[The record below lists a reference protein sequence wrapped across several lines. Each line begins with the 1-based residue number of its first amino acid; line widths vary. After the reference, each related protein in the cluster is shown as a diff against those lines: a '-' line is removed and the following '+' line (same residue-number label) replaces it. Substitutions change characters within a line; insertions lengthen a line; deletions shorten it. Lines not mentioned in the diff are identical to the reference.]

1 MLSVWLWD
9 FDAAGGSFGREAGEA
24 LSAAAGAGLGEMSDM
39 FDTFLGVRVGRLGY
53 DMVLCYRRQRLRENM
68 SRSPAWW
75 YSFGVVT
82 VREERL

>member
-39 FDTFLGVRVGRLGY
+39 FDTFLGAGVWKKAPGR
-53 DMVLCYRRQRLRENM
+53 C
-68 SRSPAWW
+68 
-75 YSFGVVT
+75 F
-82 VREERL
+82 